1 MFDLITGTL
10 KRPLR
15 ERAPGSKA
23 VSIALHV
30 VVLTLVVGIPL
41 LRVTNTLPDMP
52 TIMAFAAAPPAPPP
66 PPPPPPAPAPA
77 PARPAEPR
85 PTAQSVPKQPEQLTV
100 PLETPTELKPE
111 ATTGTTLAGAGVEG
125 GMTGGVT
132 GGVEGGVAGGVL
144 GGIVG
149 GIISSVPPPP
159 PAPAGPVRVGGQ
171 INTPALVHRVEPVY
185 AEVAAAAHLVG
196 TVVLEALVGTDG
208 RVESVKVLR
217 ARHVLLDNAAVAAL
231 KQWRYTP
238 LVLNG
243 ITTPFILTVTFTFS
257 TR

>member
-10 KRPLR
+10 ERPLR
-15 ERAPGSKA
+15 ERAPGSK
-23 VSIALHV
+23 VTSLVLHV
-30 VVLTLVVGIPL
+30 VVLTLVIGIPL

-52 TIMAFAAAPPAPPP
+52 DIMAFAVAPPAPPP
-66 PPPPPPAPAPA
+66 PPPPPPAQAPA

-85 PTAQSVPKQPEQLTV
+85 PTAQPVTQPDPVTA
-100 PLETPTELKPE
+100 PLETPAELKTE
-111 ATTGTTLAGAGVEG
+111 ATTGTASAIAV
-125 GMTGGVT
+125 
-132 GGVEGGVAGGVL
+132 VEGGVAGGVEGGVVGGVI

-149 GIISSVPPPP
+149 GIVSQVPPPP
-159 PAPAGPVRVGGQ
+159 PAPVVPVRIGGQ
-171 INTPALVHRVEPVY
+171 IKTPALMHRVEPVY
-185 AEVAAAAHLVG
+185 SEVAAAAHLVG
-196 TVVLEALVGTDG
+196 TVILEAVVGTDG

-217 ARHVLLDNAAVAAL
+217 ARHALLDNAAVAAL

-243 ITTPFILTVTFTFS
+243 ITAPFILTVTFTFS

>member
-10 KRPLR
+10 ERPLR
-15 ERAPGSKA
+15 ERAPGSKVA
-23 VSIALHV
+23 SIVLHV

-52 TIMAFAAAPPAPPP
+52 AIMAFAVAPPAPPP
-66 PPPPPPAPAPA
+66 PPPPPAAPA

-85 PTAQSVPKQPEQLTV
+85 PTAQPVTKQPEQLAV
-100 PLETPTELKPE
+100 PLEMPAELKAE
-111 ATTGTTLAGAGVEG
+111 ATTGTASAVARVESGVV
-125 GMTGGVT
+125 GGVD
-132 GGVEGGVAGGVL
+132 GGVVGGVL

-149 GIISSVPPPP
+149 GIISSAPPPP
-159 PAPAGPVRVGGQ
+159 PAPVVPVRIGGQ

-185 AEVAAAAHLVG
+185 PVAAVAAQLAGQVI
-196 TVVLEALVGTDG
+196 LEAVVGADG
-208 RVESVKVLR
+208 AVESVNLLR
-217 ARHVLLDNAAVAAL
+217 SRNMLLDKAAIAAL

-243 ITTPFILTVTFTFS
+243 IPTPFILTVTFTFS
-257 TR
+257 VR

>member
-1 MFDLITGTL
+1 MFDLISGTL
-10 KRPLR
+10 ERPLR
-15 ERAPGSKA
+15 QPAPGSK
-23 VSIALHV
+23 VMSLVLHV

-52 TIMAFAAAPPAPPP
+52 EMMAFVVAPPAPPP
-66 PPPPPPAPAPA
+66 PTPPPPAAA

-85 PTAQSVPKQPEQLTV
+85 PIVQPVTKQPERLPM
-100 PLETPTELKPE
+100 PLETPAELKTE
-111 ATTGTTLAGAGVEG
+111 ATTGTASTSA
-125 GMTGGVT
+125 
-132 GGVEGGVAGGVL
+132 GVEGGVAAGVEGGAVGGAI

-149 GIISSVPPPP
+149 GIISSVSPPP
-159 PAPAGPVRVGGQ
+159 PAPVVPVRIGGQ
-171 INTPALVHRVEPVY
+171 IKTPALVHRVEPVY
-185 AEVAAAAHLVG
+185 AEAAAAAHVVG
-196 TVVLEALVGTDG
+196 TVILEAVVGTDG

-217 ARHVLLDNAAVAAL
+217 SRHTLLDNAAVAAL

-243 ITTPFILTVTFTFS
+243 ITSPFILTVTFTFS